1 MTVQNKITI
10 FVFVF
15 VHKKHSFYLHRIWN
29 GSLKCTVLAECT
41 FIGTTVKLSQ
51 LSKQTADWW
60 SCCDGWYCRGS
71 SRGRKDFL
79 SLLSWCFNKLVHLV
93 TVEKKIYIYVHM
105 PSVFS
110 VAEASPGVQFVMASL
125 GNVVNGNKKRQK
137 CITISSEDAR
147 SKPTVILLCSTWTLF
162 ECFFYFWGTST
173 KKLNYT
179 VCHCCTVSVETW
191 ILCLVS

>member
-1 MTVQNKITI
+1 MDDIVEEAAER
-10 FVFVF
+10 
-15 VHKKHSFYLHRIWN
+15 KKD
-29 GSLKCTVLAECT
+29 T
-41 FIGTTVKLSQ
+41 
-51 LSKQTADWW
+51 
-60 SCCDGWYCRGS
+60 
-71 SRGRKDFL
+71 RKDFL

-147 SKPTVILLCSTWTLF
+147 SKPTVIVLCSTWTLF

-179 VCHCCTVSVETW
+179 VCHCCTVSVET
-191 ILCLVS
+191 